1 MEAVH
6 VNATKRRKLKM
17 STMQELI
24 ARNAS
29 QAYQQGISRGA
40 AQERERILKIL
51 TNQASHLT
59 TEGLIRLIAKAQ
71 K

>member
-1 MEAVH
+1 
-6 VNATKRRKLKM
+6 M

-59 TEGLIRLIAKAQ
+59 TEGLIRLIAKVQ